1 MNLGFIGTGKIASSV
16 ITGICK
22 SKISYKKII
31 ISPRNKKIAQ
41 GLKRKFKKIVI
52 AKNNQQI
59 VDQCNWVFLSVTPT
73 VGEKIIK
80 DLKFKSNQSKIWG
93 VLIFLS
99 IVTIIEVALGIL
111 KPEVLIENSFLRMK
125 LINWIFIIL
134 TIVKAY
140 YIMWDFMHLR
150 DELRGL
156 QASVVITLMFLI
168 GYLAFI
174 LLVEGNYIFD
184 VMYEG
189 FVSWNF

>member
-1 MNLGFIGTGKIASSV
+1 MAAEGHKLAIF
-16 ITGICK
+16 
-22 SKISYKKII
+22 
-31 ISPRNKKIAQ
+31 R
-41 GLKRKFKKIVI
+41 GL
-52 AKNNQQI
+52 
-59 VDQCNWVFLSVTPT
+59 
-73 VGEKIIK
+73 
-80 DLKFKSNQSKIWG
+80 LKFKSNQTKIWG

-111 KPEVLIENSFLRMK
+111 KPEVLIENYFLRMK

-150 DELRGL
+150 DEVRGL
-156 QASVVITLMFLI
+156 QFSVVVTLMFLI
-168 GYLAFI
+168 AYLAFI